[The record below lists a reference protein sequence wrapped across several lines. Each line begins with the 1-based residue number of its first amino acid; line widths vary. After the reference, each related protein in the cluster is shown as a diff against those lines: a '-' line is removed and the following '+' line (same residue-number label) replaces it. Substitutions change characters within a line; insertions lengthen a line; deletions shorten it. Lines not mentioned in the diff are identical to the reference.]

1 MKLERLVLS
10 AVVAAGVTLS
20 AEAQYQWSPNK
31 PATGQ
36 PQQSVPELRLIPVVK
51 TWGETPQGEH
61 NDDTDILL
69 TNQEFS
75 YTCTFS
81 GKLAPEA
88 ELTQRELDDHARRLE
103 KRDFFERLEDFL
115 GDHVDEFAWARLF
128 CVNRWAAEE
137 VAQRRERE
145 DKAIERAEKARERR
159 RASNSELVS
168 ANP

>member
-10 AVVAAGVTLS
+10 AVVAGATMS
-20 AEAQYQWSPNK
+20 AEAQYQWSPTK

-36 PQQSVPELRLIPVVK
+36 PQQSVPELRLIPVVR
-51 TWGETPQGEH
+51 TWGQAPQGED

-69 TNQEFS
+69 SNAEYN

-88 ELTQRELDDHARRLE
+88 ELTQHELDSHARRLE
-103 KRDFFERLEDFL
+103 KRDFFERLEEFL
-115 GDHVDEFAWARLF
+115 GDHSEQFSWARLY
-128 CVNRWAAEE
+128 CVNRWAAAE

-159 RASNSELVS
+159 RAENSELVS